1 VDAIMPLTIE
11 DGDESL
17 LEAARM
23 GERRALDSF
32 VRRHDGWVRS
42 VVYSTLGNPGLVD
55 DVVQHVWATVWQQI
69 GTLAHL
75 THWRGWLY
83 RMARNAAI
91 DAGQK
96 AARER
101 RLRLAPESIDSA
113 PAGGEEPSTALAREE
128 QHQRVLAAIKGL
140 PEIYREPFML
150 KHLENWSYAQI
161 GEALSLPI
169 DTVETRLV
177 RARRL
182 LRDALADMDQR
193 RKTAER

>member
-1 VDAIMPLTIE
+1 MPLTIE
-11 DGDESL
+11 DGDEL
-17 LEAARM
+17 LLDAARM

-42 VVYSTLGNPGLVD
+42 VVYSTLGHPALVD
-55 DVVQHVWATVWQQI
+55 DVVQHVWTNVWQQV

-91 DAGQK
+91 DAGKK
-96 AARER
+96 AARDR
-101 RLRLAPESIDSA
+101 KLRLATDSLDA
-113 PAGGEEPSTALAREE
+113 ASAASEEPSAALAREE
-128 QHQRVLAAIKGL
+128 QHQRVLSAVKGL

-182 LRDALADMDQR
+182 LRDALADMDH
-193 RKTAER
+193 RKKTIA